1 MNILEVGMTNINA
14 ELTEIKCLIANLSKN
29 PAGKQSSQ
37 KSQENEKKGNIWFN
51 QEKLASVKAPPTES
65 LLVVNKT
72 QVTNGNATLQMVEKA
87 IIDNGIPVTK
97 IFKNNMGDLVLVYDT
112 ADSRDKLNDIIA
124 SKDDI
129 QTKTMSKKRPSITT
143 VGLSKSI
150 TKDEV
155 VDQMVSQNQFIK
167 SFSMANDIKK
177 HIEIFDVRSTRAN
190 PSVFQAFAAVREVLR
205 EGGGGGQRGVLREG
219 LRNYEDK
226 VAIGLM
232 NCKVYDRYHTKR
244 CNNCQAYDHYYKDC
258 PIPNTHCCAKCSLE
272 HPTNSYD
279 DTRKCINCTKTG
291 ISEVDHAAY
300 DHNCPSLLNHLQKM
314 KEQYKKHLNWR
325 KHMGDHH

>member
-14 ELTEIKCLIANLSKN
+14 ELTEIKGLIANLSKN

-37 KSQENEKKGNIWFN
+37 KSQENEKKGKIWFN
-51 QEKLASVKAPPTES
+51 QENLASVKAPPTES

-87 IIDNGIPVTK
+87 IIENGIPVTK
-97 IFKNNMGDLVLVYDT
+97 TFKNNTGDLVLVCDT
-112 ADSRDKLNDIIA
+112 ADPRDKLNDIIA
-124 SKDDI
+124 SKNDI
-129 QTKTMSKKRPSITT
+129 QTKTMSKKSPSVAT

-190 PSVFQAFAAVREVLR
+190 PSVFQAFAAVSE
-205 EGGGGGQRGVLREG
+205 VLREG
-219 LRNYEDK
+219 LRNYKDK
-226 VAIGLM
+226 VVIGLM

-244 CNNCQAYDHYYKDC
+244 CNNCQAYGIRIALHRTHTVVQNAVL
-258 PIPNTHCCAKCSLE
+258 NTQQTLVMTQQGNVSIA
-272 HPTNSYD
+272 
-279 DTRKCINCTKTG
+279 
-291 ISEVDHAAY
+291 
-300 DHNCPSLLNHLQKM
+300 QK
-314 KEQYKKHLNWR
+314 Q
-325 KHMGDHH
+325 G